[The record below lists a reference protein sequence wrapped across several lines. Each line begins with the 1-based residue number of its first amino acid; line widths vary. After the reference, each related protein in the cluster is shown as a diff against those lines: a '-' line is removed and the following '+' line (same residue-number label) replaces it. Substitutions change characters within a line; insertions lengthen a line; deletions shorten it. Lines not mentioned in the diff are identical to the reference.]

1 MELSIIIVN
10 YQVPFFLE
18 QCLHSVQAA
27 TQHLHAEVWVVD
39 NHSNDESKNYLTPKF
54 PWVQWLWLNENL
66 GFAKANNLALQ
77 QCKGKYVLFLNP
89 DTIITANAL
98 QQCIAHLTVND
109 QCGLVGVQMID
120 GAGRFLPESKRSLP
134 TPIVSFWKMIGAST
148 LFPNSAYFNAYALG
162 HLPQGEN
169 HPVAVIA
176 GAFMM
181 GRRSLLQQLQGF
193 DERFFMYGEDVDIS
207 YRATLAGYN
216 NYYIGKATIVH
227 FKGESTQRGSLNYV
241 RVFYEAMLLFV
252 QKHYRG
258 QGALF
263 LRFALQLAIMVRGL
277 YAFISN
283 IFSRSQQQ
291 PIQRAFLYGT
301 THAVAS
307 AEQIFAQ
314 ANTTA
319 PATLLPISNAT
330 LTGKSVWQP
339 TEALVWCIDEQ
350 LTYEQAVTYTQRQPD
365 TFCLWHKQGSSSI
378 VGSAHKNAR
387 GVAFTHA
394 KNPLH

>member
-1 MELSIIIVN
+1 MDLSIIIVN
-10 YQVPFFLE
+10 YQVPYFLE
-18 QCLHSVQAA
+18 QCLHSVHAA
-27 TQHLHAEVWVVD
+27 IQPLNAEVWVVD
-39 NHSNDESKNYLTPKF
+39 NHSNDDSQPYLTPKF
-54 PWVQWLWLNENL
+54 PWVHWLWLNENV

-77 QCKGKYVLFLNP
+77 QCTGKYVLFLNP
-89 DTIITANAL
+89 DTIITSNAL
-98 QQCIAHLTVND
+98 QQCIKHLTVND
-109 QCGLVGVQMID
+109 KCGLVGVQMID

-134 TPIVSFWKMIGAST
+134 TPIISFWKMIGAST

-207 YRATLAGYN
+207 YRATIAGFT

-252 QKHYRG
+252 RKHYRG
-258 QGALF
+258 KGALF
-263 LRFALQLAIMVRGL
+263 LRFALQLAIIARGI
-277 YAFISN
+277 YAFFSN
-283 IFSRSQQQ
+283 IFSSTKQ
-291 PIQRAFLYGT
+291 PLITRAFLYGSST
-301 THAVAS
+301 AVTS
-307 AEQIFAQ
+307 AEQVFAN
-314 ANTTA
+314 ANTSA
-319 PATLLPISNAT
+319 SVVLLPISNAT

-339 TEALVWCIDEQ
+339 NEALVWCIDEQ
-350 LTYEQAVTYTQRQPD
+350 FTYEQAVTYTQRKSG
-365 TFCLWHKQGSSSI
+365 TFCLWHQYGSGAV
-378 VGSAHKNAR
+378 VGSAHKNAK
-387 GVAFTHA
+387 GVVFTHA